1 MALGRCMTTALE
13 GVIAHV
19 VTVEANVGAGLPGV
33 HVVGLADTA
42 ISESRDRIRTAV
54 VNSRLPWAKTRV
66 VVSMSPAALPKSGA
80 HFDLPMALA
89 ILAAQM
95 PPSERLERALVL
107 GELGLDGSVR
117 PVSGIIPALLAA
129 RSQGFETLVIPP
141 GNAAE
146 ATLVPDM
153 DVVVA
158 ATLTDAFAWACGGR
172 DLPSARAVDAPA
184 HTLGDAPDYCDIAGQ
199 REAKWAAEV
208 AAAGGHHLML
218 VGPPGS
224 GKSMIAARLPSIL
237 PALSAD
243 QCVEAT
249 AIHSLAG
256 TPGAVIMRAP
266 FIAPHSSVTRA
277 ALLGGGSGNP
287 RPGAVS
293 LAHHGVLF
301 LDEASEVSAR
311 VLDGLRAPLEEGHV
325 RISRARREI
334 TFPARF
340 QLVLAAN
347 PCRCAA
353 EDASKCTCRS
363 SDRRN
368 YLSNL
373 SGPLRDRL
381 DMVVNVSG
389 QAATLSA
396 EGEEDSAT
404 IAQRVAQARQR
415 AATRWREDELPVF
428 NNGAVPA
435 SYLRRHRPATETAMA
450 MLAAYLADGELSQRG
465 VDRVLR
471 LAWTLADLDASPQPD
486 IDHVGRALELRGVG
500 VLERLAA

>member
-1 MALGRCMTTALE
+1 M
-13 GVIAHV
+13 
-19 VTVEANVGAGLPGV
+19 
-33 HVVGLADTA
+33 
-42 ISESRDRIRTAV
+42 
-54 VNSRLPWAKTRV
+54 
-66 VVSMSPAALPKSGA
+66 
-80 HFDLPMALA
+80 
-89 ILAAQM
+89 
-95 PPSERLERALVL
+95 
-107 GELGLDGSVR
+107 
-117 PVSGIIPALLAA
+117 
-129 RSQGFETLVIPP
+129 
-141 GNAAE
+141 
-146 ATLVPDM
+146 
-153 DVVVA
+153 
-158 ATLTDAFAWACGGR
+158 
-172 DLPSARAVDAPA
+172 
-184 HTLGDAPDYCDIAGQ
+184 
-199 REAKWAAEV
+199 
-208 AAAGGHHLML
+208 
-218 VGPPGS
+218 
-224 GKSMIAARLPSIL
+224 
-237 PALSAD
+237 
-243 QCVEAT
+243 
-249 AIHSLAG
+249 
-256 TPGAVIMRAP
+256 
-266 FIAPHSSVTRA
+266 
-277 ALLGGGSGNP
+277 
-287 RPGAVS
+287 S

-415 AATRWREDELPVF
+415 AAARWRDDELSVF